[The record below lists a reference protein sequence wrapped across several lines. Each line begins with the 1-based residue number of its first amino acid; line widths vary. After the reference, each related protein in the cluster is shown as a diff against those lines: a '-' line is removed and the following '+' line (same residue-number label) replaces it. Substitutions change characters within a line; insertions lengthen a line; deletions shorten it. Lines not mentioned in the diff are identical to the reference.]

1 MGKNKLKKFSEMER
15 IDFVF
20 QYPWAV
26 LRQEG
31 FPLRGRWRD
40 EVFHNDKPIILE
52 LGCGKGEYTVGLAT
66 ARPDANYIGVDI
78 KGARMWTGA
87 TDAQSR
93 GLKNVAFLRTD
104 IELLPAFF
112 APGEVDEIW
121 ITFPDPQMKKVN
133 KRLTGTRFMEMYRR
147 ILAPDGIVHLK
158 TDSPFLYA
166 YTTMMAD
173 HNGLESIT
181 RTDNLYASLPAD
193 DPILNIRTHYEQQW
207 LDRGLTIKYFS
218 FRPGN
223 GAPLA
228 EPPGAEDIPQDTYR
242 SYSRGY
248 IECPQLMDDDENEQ

>member
-31 FPLRGRWRD
+31 FPLRGRWRE
-40 EVFHNDKPIILE
+40 EVFHNDRPIILE

-87 TDAQSR
+87 TDAQRR

-104 IELLPAFF
+104 IELLPSFF

-121 ITFPDPQMKKVN
+121 ITFPDPQMKKVR
-133 KRLTGTRFMEMYRR
+133 KRLTSTRFLDLYRQV
-147 ILAPDGIVHLK
+147 LKDGGIINLK
-158 TDSPFLYA
+158 TDSPFLYT
-166 YTTMMAD
+166 YTSIMAD
-173 HNGLESIT
+173 ENRLPVEV
-181 RTDNLYASLPAD
+181 RTDNLYASAAAD
-193 DPILNIRTHYEQQW
+193 EILKIRTYYEQQW
-207 LDRGLTIKYFS
+207 LDRGLTIKYIRFAL
-218 FRPGN
+218 PAE
-223 GAPLA
+223 GALT
-228 EPPGAEDIPQDTYR
+228 EPEVEIEHDTYR
-242 SYSRGY
+242 SFSRG
-248 IECPQLMDDDENEQ
+248 ELQMPQLCCPKVTHK